1 MRVGLRRKRAYGIV
15 SVMKPSL
22 IGLCLLLSLA
32 ATGTLRAA
40 PLDDANA
47 AFQRGDYAGAEKI
60 LLPMAEAGNAY
71 AQYRLGMVYAEA
83 PGELGSAEEAAKWY
97 ESAAMQGQSI
107 AQYKLGILY
116 VNGKGVPK
124 DFILAYTWLSLSSRN
139 TVSGISEAARQLDM
153 LSTRMTSSQIAE
165 AKKLVKE
172 WRPIRPDPTQQQR

>member
-1 MRVGLRRKRAYGIV
+1 MR
-15 SVMKPSL
+15 PL
-22 IGLCLLLSLA
+22 IALSLLLVFTIA
-32 ATGTLRAA
+32 GPAHAA

-60 LLPMAEAGNAY
+60 LLPLAEAGNAY

-83 PGELGSAEEAAKWY
+83 PGEMGSVEEAAKWY
-97 ESAAMQGQSI
+97 ESAAMQGQPI

-124 DFILAYTWLSLSSRN
+124 DFILAYTWFSLSARN
-139 TVSGISEAARQLDM
+139 TVSGTSEAARQRDM

-165 AKKLVKE
+165 AKKLVKD
-172 WRPIRPDPTQQQR
+172 WRPMKPEPNLQPPQR